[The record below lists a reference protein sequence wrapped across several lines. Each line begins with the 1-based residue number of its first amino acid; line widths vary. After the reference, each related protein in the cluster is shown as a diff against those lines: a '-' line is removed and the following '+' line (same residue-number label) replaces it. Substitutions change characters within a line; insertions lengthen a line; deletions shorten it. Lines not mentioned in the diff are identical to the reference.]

1 MFYHRDPRRA
11 QPLVDQLIDGF
22 NSVDFNGESTFAISQ
37 VLCFY
42 RAFYEELGWRFEPW
56 ADDMIARAWPEIGC
70 EHDEV
75 RSYIGEMLA
84 VAEKAKVSHHPPQFS
99 RSDIVIAP
107 TKTIDSNHRS
117 VRGGMQD
124 APIRL

>member
-1 MFYHRDPRRA
+1 M
-11 QPLVDQLIDGF
+11 DQLIDGF

-84 VAEKAKVSHHPPQFS
+84 VAEKAKVSGWPLRFS
-99 RSDIVIAP
+99 RSNAVLVSAP
-107 TKTIDSNHRS
+107 TETVRSNHRS
-117 VRGGMQD
+117 VCEGM
-124 APIRL
+124 

>member
-1 MFYHRDPRRA
+1 
-11 QPLVDQLIDGF
+11 VDELIDRF
-22 NSVDFNGESTFAISQ
+22 NSVDFNGESTFGISQ

-56 ADDMIARAWPEIGC
+56 ADDMIARAWPEIKC

-84 VAEKAKVSHHPPQFS
+84 VAEKAKVSRQSPRLS
-99 RSDIVIAP
+99 RSNMDISV
-107 TKTIDSNHRS
+107 DQNHPFR
-117 VRGGMQD
+117 
-124 APIRL
+124 PLKHF

>member
-1 MFYHRDPRRA
+1 M
-11 QPLVDQLIDGF
+11 DQLIDGF

-56 ADDMIARAWPEIGC
+56 ADDMIARVWPEIGC

-84 VAEKAKVSHHPPQFS
+84 VAEKAKVSRQPLQSPS
-99 RSDIVIAP
+99 PNMASAPTETIRSDP
-107 TKTIDSNHRS
+107 
-117 VRGGMQD
+117 
-124 APIRL
+124 

>member
-11 QPLVDQLIDGF
+11 QPLVDQLIDEF

-56 ADDMIARAWPEIGC
+56 ADDMITRAWPEIGC

-84 VAEKAKVSHHPPQFS
+84 VAEKAKVSHQPLQFS
-99 RSDIVIAP
+99 RSNIVIAP
-107 TKTIDSNHRS
+107 TKAIRSNHRS

-124 APIRL
+124 APL

>member
-11 QPLVDQLIDGF
+11 QPLVDRLVDGF

-84 VAEKAKVSHHPPQFS
+84 VGEKVKVSRQPVW
-99 RSDIVIAP
+99 IVR
-107 TKTIDSNHRS
+107 D
-117 VRGGMQD
+117 
-124 APIRL
+124 

>member
-11 QPLVDQLIDGF
+11 QPLVDELVDRF
-22 NSVDFNGESTFAISQ
+22 NSVDFNGESTFGISQ

-56 ADDMIARAWPEIGC
+56 ADDMIARIWPEIGC

-84 VAEKAKVSHHPPQFS
+84 VAEKAKVSRQPPRLSGSNMDTSADQNHPFRPL
-99 RSDIVIAP
+99 
-107 TKTIDSNHRS
+107 K
-117 VRGGMQD
+117 
-124 APIRL
+124 RL

>member
-11 QPLVDQLIDGF
+11 QPLVDELVDRF
-22 NSVDFNGESTFAISQ
+22 NSVDFNGESTFGISQ

-84 VAEKAKVSHHPPQFS
+84 VAEKAKVSRQPLRLS
-99 RSDIVIAP
+99 KSNMDISAGR
-107 TKTIDSNHRS
+107 NHLFR
-117 VRGGMQD
+117 
-124 APIRL
+124 PLKRL

>member
-11 QPLVDQLIDGF
+11 QPLVDQLVEGF
-22 NSVDFNGESTFAISQ
+22 NAADFNAESTFDISQ

-56 ADDMIARAWPEIGC
+56 ADDMIVRAWPEIGC

-84 VAEKAKVSHHPPQFS
+84 VAEKAKVNDQPPPNSS
-99 RSDIVIAP
+99 RLTVVVAP
-107 TKTIDSNHRS
+107 TETVRPNYGSIRKGMPDAS
-117 VRGGMQD
+117 V
-124 APIRL
+124 

>member
-1 MFYHRDPRRA
+1 M
-11 QPLVDQLIDGF
+11 
-22 NSVDFNGESTFAISQ
+22 DFNGESTFAISQ

-56 ADDMIARAWPEIGC
+56 ADDMIARAWLEIGC

-84 VAEKAKVSHHPPQFS
+84 VAEKAKVSRQLLWFS
-99 RSDIVIAP
+99 RSN
-107 TKTIDSNHRS
+107 IDASADLNPPFQPPKRS
-117 VRGGMQD
+117 
-124 APIRL
+124 